1 MTIQLDDICLS
12 VDSHQLF
19 DHLNW
24 EIDSDGCWAL
34 TGPENSGK
42 TMLLRILLGLEKPDS
57 GKVRLLG
64 DYKYDRVNAGVIF
77 QDDRLLETFTAAE
90 NVALVYSRLS
100 VARARE
106 ELSKFFLA
114 DKADVLVSEL
124 SPVERRLVCIT
135 RACIVPSDI
144 LIMDEPFRGMDDS
157 LRDRCIHLIRDIAGH
172 KAIVFAQRTPEGL
185 EFCRNFPIATRY
197 H

>member
-1 MTIQLDDICLS
+1 MTIQFDDICLEI
-12 VDSHQLF
+12 DGKKLF
-19 DHLNW
+19 DRLNW

-34 TGPENSGK
+34 TGPEGSGK
-42 TMLLRILLGLEKPDS
+42 TMLLRILLGLSKPTS

-64 DYKYDRVNAGVIF
+64 DYKYDRVNAGVVF
-77 QDDRLLETFTAAE
+77 QDDLLLETFTAAE

-106 ELSKFFLA
+106 ELSRFFLSEKTDA
-114 DKADVLVSEL
+114 LVSEL

-144 LIMDEPFRGMDDS
+144 LIMDEPFRGMDFA
-157 LRDRCIHLIRDIAGH
+157 LRERCIRLIRDIAGH

-185 EFCRNFPIATRY
+185 EFCRNFPL
-197 H
+197 